1 MTVVGTLS
9 SGYHARTAR
18 HEEVVMPFNLGGGE
32 LVFILVIVL
41 IVFGAGKL
49 PSVFGQLGKG
59 VRTFRDES
67 TKSEEAA
74 RAETTATAGTAGT
87 FTAATAG
94 FCASCGKP
102 LAAGAKFC
110 ASCGTAAPNS

>member
-1 MTVVGTLS
+1 
-9 SGYHARTAR
+9 
-18 HEEVVMPFNLGGGE
+18 MPFNLGGGE

-49 PSVFGQLGKG
+49 PDVFGQLGKG

-74 RAETTATAGTAGT
+74 RAGASTSTGATATAGTT
-87 FTAATAG
+87 TAAAAG
-94 FCASCGKP
+94 YCASCGKP
-102 LAAGAKFC
+102 LAAGTKFC
-110 ASCGTAAPNS
+110 ASCGAAAPAS

>member
-1 MTVVGTLS
+1 
-9 SGYHARTAR
+9 
-18 HEEVVMPFNLGGGE
+18 MPSLGGGE

-49 PSVFGQLGKG
+49 PNVFGQLGKG

-74 RAETTATAGTAGT
+74 RAGTAGAAGTATATGAGY
-87 FTAATAG
+87 
-94 FCASCGKP
+94 CASCGTA
-102 LAAGAKFC
+102 LADGAKFC
-110 ASCGTAAPNS
+110 ASCGAATPAG